1 MTDFLT
7 WPIAGIAGG
16 ALLLGL
22 FLGYRLCVVINRG
35 MSSPW
40 WAGFWPRDGV

>member
-1 MTDFLT
+1 MSEAWQLAAVGF
-7 WPIAGIAGG
+7 G
-16 ALLLGL
+16 ALVVGL

-35 MSSPW
+35 MSIPW